1 MNGNRSFDELKNLTK
16 KLLDTE
22 INVRIA
28 MNGKVRTYT
37 NVHIYVD
44 DQIHILGT
52 KKTDKTRGLLE
63 QNEQNVKF
71 VPDVHICVDS
81 RHLVRVTYDEPTKL
95 LVLFCTPGF
104 KCNYDQEAESEEKAK
119 RKIIK
124 NNITKINFKFTQQ
137 ERNILT
143 PLLNTTYQDSDAR
156 MLSIM
161 RLSDND
167 AFSRSD
173 AANYKKMIQGLCGSA
188 VFETADMM
196 TQNTLDDMEAE
207 ELRRVTL
214 IKMPGTDKNLLQFV
228 SDSTYTY
235 FTKEVINTRD
245 NRRPMEIYDP
255 SKPENFLPQLVSDL
269 LKYACKHIE
278 YDATI
283 EFWTKIASRLL
294 VGFTCEGQTHGG
306 RKKSV
311 KLEKLTVKELQER
324 CVKRKIKYSGLRKAE
339 LIVVLR
345 AKK

>member
-1 MNGNRSFDELKNLTK
+1 
-16 KLLDTE
+16 
-22 INVRIA
+22 
-28 MNGKVRTYT
+28 
-37 NVHIYVD
+37 
-44 DQIHILGT
+44 
-52 KKTDKTRGLLE
+52 
-63 QNEQNVKF
+63 
-71 VPDVHICVDS
+71 
-81 RHLVRVTYDEPTKL
+81 
-95 LVLFCTPGF
+95 LFCTPGF

-143 PLLNTTYQDSDAR
+143 PLLNTADQDSDAR
-156 MLSIM
+156 LLSIM
-161 RLSDND
+161 RLQDEENFEGD
-167 AFSRSD
+167 AGKIY
-173 AANYKKMIQGLCGSA
+173 AANYKKLIQGLCGSA